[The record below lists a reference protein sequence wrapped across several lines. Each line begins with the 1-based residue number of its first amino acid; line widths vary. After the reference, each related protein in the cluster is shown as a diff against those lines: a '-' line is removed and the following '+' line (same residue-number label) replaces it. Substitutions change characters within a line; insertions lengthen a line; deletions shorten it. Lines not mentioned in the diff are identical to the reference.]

1 MTGTPFSGEDK
12 LKCPATSL
20 YGLLQRLNSKEFT
33 CNPGSGGSPGEGNG
47 NPLQCSCL
55 ENSMDRGPW
64 WATVHGLAESDT
76 TLWLNTT
83 TTTKL
88 TSILWPQYILSTG
101 TTGLIRATVLWLHS
115 SLPCRRDE
123 IHEQTA
129 ARWVGVVPSLQQGS
143 SYLSTPQFI
152 VGMNDSSNSV
162 FYQRP
167 LLLPTFLF

>member
-20 YGLLQRLNSKEFT
+20 YGLLRRLNSKEFT

-55 ENSMDRGPW
+55 ENSMDRGPR
-64 WATVHGLAESDT
+64 WATVHGVPESDT

-88 TSILWPQYILSTG
+88 TSILWLQYILSTG
-101 TTGLIRATVLWLHS
+101 TTGLIRAAVLWLHS

-123 IHEQTA
+123 IHEQTGYMSRCCPQPA
-129 ARWVGVVPSLQQGS
+129 ARLL
-143 SYLSTPQFI
+143 LSVHPT
-152 VGMNDSSNSV
+152 VHCWNHNSSNSV